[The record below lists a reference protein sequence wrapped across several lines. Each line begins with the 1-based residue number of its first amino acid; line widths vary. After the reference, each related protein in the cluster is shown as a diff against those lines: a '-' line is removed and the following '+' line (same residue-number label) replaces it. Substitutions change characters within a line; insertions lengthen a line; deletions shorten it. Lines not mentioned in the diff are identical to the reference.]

1 MRRVKLSSQELKER
15 RRGAGYASEGCEPT
29 LPRVDS
35 LPNQRID
42 ALPEDAREQAYW
54 QVAVVCICRGK
65 GFSEGETAI
74 KAGFSSVEDMYF
86 RLKQL
91 GLSSLLPLRE
101 EPKNVAPEAEELRS
115 TASTTSLGKR
125 KARKFGKRIPLPPA
139 EGAINQFKGT
149 LELLVKDLKK
159 LRGLEMYL
167 QSERFVGVSNE
178 DGKRRAWGARQTP
191 PEPLTTLI
199 AIEALVSGHARG
211 PAITY
216 LIDAL
221 HPSELIEVRK
231 ETARGTFT
239 ERKPD
244 PEKVDMEQLDNAI
257 RRLRKQ
263 AGDVAKLIMGSKI
276 RRGHDTGEISPRD
289 HSVLKL
295 VKQREQEG
303 ISDEQIL
310 EEVNRRFDR
319 GPLAPLGVEKDFT
332 LDEIRYL
339 KTLSF
344 EDHT

>member
-1 MRRVKLSSQELKER
+1 VPHRMDSIPEQHI
-15 RRGAGYASEGCEPT
+15 
-29 LPRVDS
+29 DS
-35 LPNQRID
+35 LPETKRD
-42 ALPEDAREQAYW
+42 EAYL
-54 QVAVVCICRGK
+54 QVAMVCAFRKQGL
-65 GFSEGETAI
+65 SEDEVAH
-74 KAGFSSVEDMYF
+74 KAKFNSTQDMYF
-86 RLKQL
+86 RLERW
-91 GLSSLLPLRE
+91 GLSGLLPLRKKR
-101 EPKNVAPEAEELRS
+101 KNEVAESEELPS
-115 TASTTSLGKR
+115 AASTTSLGKR

-149 LELLVKDLKK
+149 LELLIRDLKK

-216 LIDAL
+216 LIEAL

-276 RRGHDTGEISPRD
+276 RRGHDTGEISSRD

-319 GPLAPLGVEKDFT
+319 GPLAPLGVEEDFT

-344 EDHT
+344 EDHP